1 MTHTIHAT
9 VAIAEGGQILSQI
22 TYRDINEIT
31 DVRDAVHQVG
41 DLIGVMLALTEATKG
56 YAMENLKKNMNSLV
70 LAASE
75 KLESIEDSPREWPS
89 RGMVLL
95 NTPDHV
101 RLA

>member
-1 MTHTIHAT
+1 MTHTVHAT
-9 VAIAEGGQILSQI
+9 VAIAEGGQTLSQI

-41 DLIGVMLALTEATKG
+41 DLIGAMLALTEATKG

-75 KLESIEDSPREWPS
+75 KLESIEDSLREWPS
-89 RGMVLL
+89 RGMVLIE
-95 NTPDHV
+95 N
-101 RLA
+101 